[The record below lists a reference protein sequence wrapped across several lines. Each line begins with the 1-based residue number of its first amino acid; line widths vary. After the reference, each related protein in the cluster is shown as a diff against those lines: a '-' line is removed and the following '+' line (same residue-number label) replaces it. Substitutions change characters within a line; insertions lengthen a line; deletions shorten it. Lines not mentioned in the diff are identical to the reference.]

1 MLMTFVLASLVTS
14 LLALR
19 AGPLRPPRVAAAPRR
34 CGVPCLTGVE
44 HELDRFFFDRAEVF
58 VKSGAGG
65 NGAVATQ
72 GTGSRPAGADG
83 GAGGSVYI
91 ECCAVTNTLGHLQ
104 GVAHVIADR
113 GEDATGRK
121 DGSRGA
127 GTTVRVPPHTL
138 VVDRSTN
145 VTLRQLVE
153 PGERMLVAAGGEGGE
168 GNGALWRRTRDISK
182 KTGPPGGTERRWLV
196 LSMTLVADVGLIGY
210 PNAGKST
217 LLRAVTRATPK
228 VADYPFTTLVPN
240 LGVCEA
246 SSFGLHRSMVWLD
259 IPGLIDGAHA
269 GRGIGRAFLRHTE
282 RCRLL
287 LHLINGESETPA
299 EDLASINNELRLYS
313 TALGRTTQVVV
324 LTKTDLP
331 HVAARADETLAA
343 LQAATP
349 HKRLLCISARSGDTL
364 PELVR
369 RTRALL
375 DALDDR
381 AAAAATTTTTRTV
394 VGAGPG
400 RGGVV
405 DEGEISINAQG

>member
-1 MLMTFVLASLVTS
+1 MLLYLNNIRLAAMIVFLWASVLGLTAT
-14 LLALR
+14 
-19 AGPLRPPRVAAAPRR
+19 PLRPPRIAGASRR
-34 CGVPCLTGVE
+34 CAVPCLTDVE

-72 GTGSRPAGADG
+72 GTGNRPAGADG
-83 GAGGSVYI
+83 GAGGSVWI
-91 ECCAVTNTLGHLQ
+91 ECCGDTNTLGHLQ

-127 GTTVRVPPHTL
+127 SATVRVPPHTL

-145 VTLRQLVE
+145 VTLRQLIE

-168 GNGALWRRTRDISK
+168 GNGAVWRRSRDNGK
-182 KTGPPGGTERRWLV
+182 KTGPPGGIERHCFV

-246 SSFGLHRSMVWLD
+246 HQFGLQRSMVWLD

-287 LHLINGESETPA
+287 LHLINGESETPV

-313 TALGRTTQVVV
+313 AALGRTT
-324 LTKTDLP
+324 
-331 HVAARADETLAA
+331 
-343 LQAATP
+343 
-349 HKRLLCISARSGDTL
+349 
-364 PELVR
+364 
-369 RTRALL
+369 
-375 DALDDR
+375 
-381 AAAAATTTTTRTV
+381 
-394 VGAGPG
+394 
-400 RGGVV
+400 
-405 DEGEISINAQG
+405 

>member
-1 MLMTFVLASLVTS
+1 MLMAVLASLFGG

-19 AGPLRPPRVAAAPRR
+19 AGPLRPSPVAAAARR
-34 CGVPCLTGVE
+34 CGVPCLTSVE

-72 GTGSRPAGADG
+72 GTGNRPAGANG

-91 ECCAVTNTLGHLQ
+91 ECCGDTNTLGHLQ

-127 GTTVRVPPHTL
+127 GATVRVPPHTL
-138 VVDRSTN
+138 VVDRDTN
-145 VTLRQLVE
+145 ATLHQLVE
-153 PGERMLVAAGGEGGE
+153 PGERLLVAAGGEGGE
-168 GNGALWRRTRDISK
+168 GNGALWRRTRDGGK

-217 LLRAVTRATPK
+217 LLRAATRATPK

-246 SSFGLHRSMVWLD
+246 HAFGLRRSMVWLD

-287 LHLINGESETPA
+287 LHLINGESETPV

-313 TALGRTTQVVV
+313 AALGRTTQVVV
-324 LTKTDLP
+324 LTKADLP

-343 LQAATP
+343 LRAATP
-349 HKRLLCISARSGDTL
+349 HKRLLCISARSGDNL
-364 PELVR
+364 RELVR
-369 RTRALL
+369 RTRLLL
-375 DALDDR
+375 DKLDDR
-381 AAAAATTTTTRTV
+381 AVATATTVTV

-400 RGGVV
+400 RDGVV
-405 DEGEISINAQG
+405 DGGGEMNDERK